1 MDTFNQGTMHD
12 DNMSRLVSVC
22 KTDTGCQ
29 TDMPHSIRAEA
40 AKVAPMPIALLRSRL
55 PRMAASIKVH
65 MAVMVVNREPTK
77 KR

>member
-22 KTDTGCQ
+22 KTDTGCR
-29 TDMPHSIRAEA
+29 TDMPHSMRAEA

-55 PRMAASIKVH
+55 PPMAASIKVH